1 MGRSESKQAFQ
12 QSQATAA
19 QDQANAQAALGQTN
33 AAVTNYNNNLKNFM
47 RFGRS
52 TYGANGEFA
61 KTTNAQATQ
70 AAAAGSRAMEG
81 DLALNRMRTGENTA
95 AYASAVGEER
105 RKASQ
110 DMTNTEVNANADR
123 LNKLASIEQTGL
135 QASQFPVGVY
145 QSLYGQGVSGANGQ
159 QASATDAAKTP
170 GFWDQM
176 AGSLVQGAATVGAA
190 FCPCRDSLI
199 EMADQTRKPVQ
210 AVTAGEH
217 VWSLGFSQPPNPIE
231 ETPTPRMEHCY
242 EIVTSSGLRHRA
254 SATHTVA
261 LATGGYGHMNE
272 LKDKVVMVR
281 NATDV
286 VVEVIDIGMQE
297 VYPMAVGGSHCYM
310 ADGFWIYA

>member
-12 QSQATAA
+12 QSQAAA
-19 QDQANAQAALGQTN
+19 KQDQANAQTALGSTN
-33 AAVTNYNNNLKNFM
+33 TAVNNYNQNLKKFL
-47 RFGRS
+47 RFGRR

-70 AAAAGSRAMEG
+70 AAAAGSNAMAG
-81 DLALNRMRTGENTA
+81 DLALNRLRTGENTA
-95 AYASAVGEER
+95 GYASALAEER

-110 DMTNTEVNANADR
+110 DLTNTEVNANADR

-135 QASQFPVGVY
+135 QASQFPAGVY
-145 QSLYGQGVSGANGQ
+145 SSLYGTSTNAANGQ
-159 QASATDAAKTP
+159 QSSATEAAKTP

-190 FCPCRDSLI
+190 FCPCKDSAI

-210 AVTAGEH
+210 DVQAGEH
-217 VWSLGFSQPPNPIE
+217 VFSLGFTQPPNPIT
-231 ETPTPRMEHCY
+231 ETPKVRMEHCF

-261 LATGGYGHMNE
+261 LATGGYGHMHE

-281 NATDV
+281 NGTDV
-286 VVEVIDIGMQE
+286 VVEVNDIGIQE